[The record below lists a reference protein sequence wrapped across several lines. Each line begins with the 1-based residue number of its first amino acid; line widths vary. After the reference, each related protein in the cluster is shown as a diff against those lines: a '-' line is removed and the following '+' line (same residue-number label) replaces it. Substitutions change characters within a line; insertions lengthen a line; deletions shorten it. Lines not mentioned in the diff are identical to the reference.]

1 MLAMRV
7 RSVIPGAAR
16 PQQYLGVV
24 FVAVEEPGFSPAN
37 HGPFTAG
44 VAAATGAKAL
54 FHWRAFGTAEA
65 VPFHR
70 SGNRESHAR
79 TSARESHALGLA
91 RLKPCPSAAPATGKA
106 TPALRHGESHAL
118 GLARLKP
125 CSHFGIAEPSTAQIQ
140 TDPLPDFF
148 SFFPE

>member
-79 TSARESHALGLA
+79 TSARG
-91 RLKPCPSAAPATGKA
+91 
-106 TPALRHGESHAL
+106 
-118 GLARLKP
+118 KP
-125 CSHFGIAEPSTAQIQ
+125 CSRFGTAEAVLSLWHSRALHRADSNRPATRFFLF
-140 TDPLPDFF
+140 LPRMNRKPVRW
-148 SFFPE
+148 SLNCFPVQVRKLRGAPGGC